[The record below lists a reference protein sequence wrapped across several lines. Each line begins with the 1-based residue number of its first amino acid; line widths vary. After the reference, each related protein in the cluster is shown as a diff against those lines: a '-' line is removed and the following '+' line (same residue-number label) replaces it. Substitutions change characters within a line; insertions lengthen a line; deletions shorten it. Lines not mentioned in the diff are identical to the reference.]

1 VGQIGSEEWKKKEGD
16 ETMENVDKIAE
27 NLNKVKHKVVVLSG
41 KGGVG
46 KSTVAS
52 NLATNINGLGK
63 RVGLL
68 DCDIHGP
75 SIPKIFGI
83 DNKKLLSTP
92 DNRIQPFMV
101 NKNLFVVSMGLIL
114 EKDRPVIW
122 RGPLKMKAIRQFL
135 EDVSWGE
142 LDYLII
148 DLPPG
153 TGDEPLSI
161 AQLLP
166 TPDGAIIVTTPQDVA
181 LISVRR
187 SINFTR
193 ALNMPIIGLIENMS
207 GFVCPNCGA
216 VIDIFKKG
224 GGEKAARDMR
234 VKFLGSIP
242 IDPKIV
248 ESEDEGTNYII
259 REFEAVAKRVIEEI
273 ERK

>member
-1 VGQIGSEEWKKKEGD
+1 
-16 ETMENVDKIAE
+16 MENVDKIAE
-27 NLNKVKHKVVVLSG
+27 NLSEVTHKIAVLSG

-52 NLATNINGLGK
+52 NLAASVNRKGEK
-63 RVGLL
+63 VGLL

-83 DNKKLLSTP
+83 DNKKLLSAP
-92 DNRIQPFMV
+92 DNRIQPFNV
-101 NKNLFVVSMGLIL
+101 NKNFFVVSMGLIL

-166 TPDGAIIVTTPQDVA
+166 TLDGAIIVTTPQDVA
-181 LISVRR
+181 LTSVRR

-193 ALNMPIIGLIENMS
+193 ELKMPIIGLIENMS

-216 VIDIFKKG
+216 VINIFKKG
-224 GGEKAARDMR
+224 GGEKAAKEMG

-242 IDPKIV
+242 IDPRIV
-248 ESEDEGTNYII
+248 ESEDEGTNYIN

-273 ERK
+273 ERR

>member
-1 VGQIGSEEWKKKEGD
+1 MGQIGSEEWKKKEGD
-16 ETMENVDKIAE
+16 ETMENVDKITE

-114 EKDRPVIW
+114 EKDKPVIW
-122 RGPLKMKAIRQFL
+122 RGLRPKERTSRF
-135 EDVSWGE
+135 
-142 LDYLII
+142 
-148 DLPPG
+148 
-153 TGDEPLSI
+153 
-161 AQLLP
+161 P
-166 TPDGAIIVTTPQDVA
+166 T
-181 LISVRR
+181 
-187 SINFTR
+187 
-193 ALNMPIIGLIENMS
+193 
-207 GFVCPNCGA
+207 
-216 VIDIFKKG
+216 
-224 GGEKAARDMR
+224 
-234 VKFLGSIP
+234 
-242 IDPKIV
+242 
-248 ESEDEGTNYII
+248 
-259 REFEAVAKRVIEEI
+259 
-273 ERK
+273 ERG